1 MHQPPVRFTY
11 RLLSYL
17 ISTIIAGQP
26 LLPAVGAVITP
37 QNGAGMDKAA
47 NGVPVVNIATPNGA
61 GISHNRFTDY
71 NVGKEGLILNN
82 ATGKLNPTQ
91 LGGLIQNNPNLKAGG
106 EAKGIINEVTGGNRS
121 LLQGYTEVAGKAAN
135 VMVAN
140 PYGITCDGCGFIN
153 TPHATLTTGRPVMNA
168 DGSLQALEVTEGSI
182 TINGAGLDGTRS
194 DAVSIIARATEVN
207 AALHAKDL
215 TVTAGANRITADGRV
230 SALKGEGDVPKVAV
244 DTGALGGM
252 YARRIHLTSTESGV
266 GVNLGNLYARDGDI
280 ILSSAGKLV
289 LKNSLAGGNTTVT
302 GTDVSLSGDNKAGGN
317 LSVTGTTGLTLNQPR
332 LVTDKNLVLSS
343 SGQIVQNGGEL
354 TAGQNAMLSAQHLN
368 QTSGTVNAAENVTL
382 TTTNDTTLK
391 GRSIAGKTLT
401 VSSGSLNNGGT
412 LVAGRDATVKT
423 GTFSNTG
430 TVQGNGLKVTA
441 TDLTST
447 GSIKSGSTL
456 DISAR
461 NATLSGDAGAKDSA
475 RVTVSGTLEN
485 RGRLVSDDVLTLSAT
500 QINNS
505 GTLSGAKE
513 LVASAD
519 TLTTTEKSVT
529 NSDGNLML
537 DSASSTLAGET
548 SAGGTVSV
556 KGNSLKTTTTAQTQ
570 GNSVSVDVQNAQL
583 DGTQAARDILTLNAS
598 EKLTHSGKS
607 SAPSLSLSAPE
618 LTSSGVLVGSALNT
632 QSQTLTNSGLLQGE
646 ASLTV
651 NTQRLDNQQN
661 GTLYSAADLTLDIP
675 DIRNSGLI
683 TGDNGLMLNAVSL
696 SNPGKIIADTLSV
709 RATTL
714 DGDGLLQGAGALA
727 LAGDTLSQGSHGRWL
742 TADDLSLRGKT
753 LNTAGTT
760 QGQNITVQ
768 ADRWANSGSVLATGN
783 LTASATGQLTSTG
796 DIMSQG
802 DTTLKAATTDN
813 RGSLLSAGT
822 LSLDGNSLDNS
833 GTVQGDHV
841 TIRQNSVTNSG
852 TLTGIAALTLAA
864 RMVSPQP
871 ALMNNGGSLL
881 TSGDLT
887 ITAGSLVNS
896 GAIQAADSL
905 TARLTGELVSTA
917 GSKVTSNGEMALSAL
932 NLSNSGQ
939 WIAKN
944 LTLKANSLTSAG
956 DITGVDTLT
965 LTVNQTLNNQANGK
979 LLSAGVLT
987 LKADSVTN
995 DGQLQGNATTIT
1007 AGQLTNGG
1015 HLQGETLTLA
1025 ASGGVNNRFGGVL
1038 MSRNALNVSTAT
1050 LSNQGTIQ
1058 GGGGVSLNVTDRL
1071 QNDGKIL
1078 SGSNLTLTAQVLANT
1093 GSGLVQA
1100 ATLLLDVVNTVNGG
1114 RVLATGSADVK
1125 GTTLNNT
1132 GTLQGADLLV
1142 NYHTFSNSGTL
1153 LGTSGLGVKG
1163 SSLLQHGTG
1172 RLYSAGNLLLDAQD
1186 FSGQGQVVATGDVTL
1201 KLIAALTNHGTLAVG
1216 KTLSVTSQNAITN
1229 GGVMQGDAM
1238 VLGAGEAFTNNGMLT
1253 AGKGNSV
1260 FSAQRLFLN
1269 APGSLQAGGD
1279 VSLNSRSDITI
1290 SGFTGTAGSLTM
1302 NVAGTLLNSAL
1313 IYAGNNLKLFTD
1325 RLHNQH
1331 GDILAG
1337 NSLWVQKDASGGAN
1351 TEIINTSGNIETHQ
1365 GDIVVRTGHLLN
1377 QREGFSATTTTRT
1390 NPSSIQGMGNALVD
1404 IPLSLLPD
1412 GSYGYFTREVENQH
1426 GTPCNGHGACNIT
1439 MDTLYYYAPFA
1450 DSATQ
1455 RFLSSQN
1462 ITTVTGADNP
1472 AGRIASGRNLSAE
1485 AERLENRASFI
1496 LANGDIALSGRELSN
1511 QSWQTGTENEY
1522 LVYRYDPKTFYGSY
1536 ATGSLDKLPLLSP
1549 EFENNTIRFSLDGRE
1564 KDYTP
1569 GKTYYSVIQAGG
1581 DVKTRFTSSIN
1592 NGTTTAHAG
1601 SVSPVVSAPVLNTL
1615 SQQTGGDSLTQT
1627 ALQQYEPVVVG
1638 SPQWHDE
1645 LAGALKNIAGGS
1657 PLTGQTGISDDWPLP
1672 SGNNGYLV
1680 PSTDPDSPYLITV
1693 NPKLDGLGQV
1703 DSHLFA
1709 GLYELLGAKPG
1720 QAPRE
1725 TAPSYTDEKQFLGS
1739 SYFLDRLGLKPEKD
1753 YRFLGDAVFDT
1764 RYVSNAVLSRTG
1776 SRYLN
1781 GLGSDTEQMRYL
1793 MDNAARQQ
1801 KGLGLEFG
1809 VALTAEQ
1816 IAQLDGSIL
1825 WWESATING
1834 QTVMVPKLYLSP
1846 EDITLHNGSVIS
1858 GNNVQLAGGNIT
1870 NSGSSINAQNGLS
1883 LDSTGYIDN
1892 LNAGLISAGGSLD
1905 LSAIGDISNISSV
1918 ISGKTVQLESVS
1930 GNISNITRRQQWNAG
1945 SDSRYGGVH
1954 LSGTDTGPVATI
1966 KGTDSLSLD
1975 AGKNIDITGATV
1987 SSGGTLGMSAGNDIN
2002 IAANLISGSK
2012 SQSGF
2017 WHTDDNSASSTTSQG
2032 SSISAGGN
2040 LAMAAG
2046 HNLDV
2051 TASSVSAGHSALLSA
2066 GNDLSLNA
2074 VRESKNSRNGR
2085 SESHESHAAVSTV
2098 TAGDNFL
2105 LVAGRDI
2112 ASQAAGMAAE
2122 NNVVIRGGRDVN
2134 LVAESAGAGDSYTS
2148 KKKKEINETVRQQG
2162 TEIASGGDTTVN
2174 AGRDITA
2181 VASSVTATGNISVN
2195 AGRDVAL
2202 TTATESDY
2210 HYLETKKKSGGFL
2223 SKKTTRTI
2231 SEDSATREAGSL
2243 LSGNRVTVNAGDN
2256 LTVEGSDVVADR
2268 DVSLAAGNHVDVLAA
2283 TSTDTSWRFKETKKS
2298 GLMGTG
2304 GIGFTIGSSK
2314 TTHDRREAGTTQS
2327 QSASTIG
2334 STAGNV
2340 SITAGKQAH
2349 ISGSDVIANRDISI
2363 TGDSVVVDP
2372 GHDRRT
2378 VDEKF
2383 EQKKSG
2389 LTVALSGTV
2398 GSAINN
2404 AVTSA
2409 QETKESS
2416 DSRLKALQAT
2426 KTALSGVQA
2435 GQAAT
2440 MASATGDPNAMG
2452 VSLSLTTQKS
2462 KSQQHSESDTVSGS
2476 TLNAGNNLSVVATG
2490 KNRGDNRG
2498 DIVIAGSQLKVGG
2511 NTSLDAAN
2519 DILLSGAANT
2529 QKTTGRNSSSGGGVG
2544 VSIGAGGNGAGISV
2558 FAGVNAAKGSEKGNG
2573 TEWTE
2578 TTTDSGKTVTINSG
2592 RDTVLNGAQVNGNRI
2607 IADVGH
2613 DLLIS
2618 SQQDTSKYDSK
2629 QTSVAAGGSFTFGS
2643 MTGSGYIAASRDKM
2657 KSRFDSV
2664 AEQTGMFAGD
2674 GGFDITVG
2682 RHTQLDGAVI
2692 ASTAT
2697 PDKNHLDTGTLGF
2710 SDLHN
2715 EADYKVS
2722 HSGISLSG
2730 GGSFGDKFQGNM
2742 PGGMISAGGHS
2753 GHAEGTT
2760 QAAVA
2765 EGTITIRDRDNQKQN
2780 LANLSRDPAHANDS
2794 ISPIFDKEK
2803 EQRRLQTV
2811 GLISD
2816 IGSQVADIART
2827 QGELNALK
2835 AAQDKY
2841 GPVPADATEEQ
2852 RQAYLAKL
2860 RDTPEYKKEQEKYGT
2875 GSDMQR
2881 GIQAATAALQGL
2893 VGGNMAGALAGASA
2907 PELAN
2912 IIGHHAGIDDN
2923 TAAKAIAHAILGGV
2937 TAALQGNS
2945 AAAGAIGAGTGEV
2958 IASAIAKSLY
2968 PGVDPSKLTE
2978 DQKQTVSTLATLSAG
2993 MAGGIASGDVAGAA
3007 AGAGAGKNVVENNA
3021 LSLVARGCA
3030 VAAPCRTKVAEQL
3043 LEIGAKAG
3051 MAGLAGAA
3059 VKDMADRMTS
3069 DELEH
3074 LITLQMMGN
3083 DEITTKYLSSL
3094 HDKYGSGA
3102 ASNPNIGKDLTDA
3115 EKVELGGSGSGTG
3128 TPPPSENDPKQQNEK
3143 TVDKLNQKQESAIKK
3158 IDNTIK
3164 NALKDHDIIG
3174 TLKDMDGKPVPKEN
3188 GGYWDHMQEMQN
3200 TLRGLRNHADTLKN
3214 VNNPEAQAAYGRAT
3228 DAINK
3233 IESALK
3239 GYGI

>member
-1 MHQPPVRFTY
+1 MNQPPVHFTY

-17 ISTIIAGQP
+17 VSAIIAGQP

-47 NGVPVVNIATPNGA
+47 NGVPVVNIATPDGA

-135 VMVAN
+135 VIVAN

-230 SALKGEGDVPKVAV
+230 RALKGEGDVPKVAV

-266 GVNLGNLYARDGDI
+266 GVNLGNLYAREGDI
-280 ILSSAGKLV
+280 ILSSSGKLV

-302 GTDVSLSGDNKAGGN
+302 GADVSLSGDNKAGGN
-317 LSVTGTTGLTLNQPR
+317 LSVTGTTGLTLNQSR

-368 QTSGTVNAAENVTL
+368 QTSGAVNAAENVTL
-382 TTTNDTTLK
+382 TTTGDTTLK
-391 GRSIAGKTLT
+391 GRSVAGKILT

-430 TVQGNGLKVTA
+430 AVQGNGLKVTA

-519 TLTTTEKSVT
+519 ALTTAEKSVT

-537 DSASSTLAGET
+537 NSASSTLAGET

-618 LTSSGVLVGSALNT
+618 LTSSGVLVASALNT

-683 TGDNGLMLNAVSL
+683 TGDNGLTLNTASL
-696 SNPGKIIADTLSV
+696 SNPGKIIADTLNV

-727 LAGDTLSQGSHGRWL
+727 LAGDTLSQGRNGRWL

-802 DTTLKAATTDN
+802 DTTLNAATTDN

-833 GTVQGDHV
+833 GTVQGNHV
-841 TIRQNSVTNSG
+841 TLHHRSTDNSGTVTGLSGLTLHSADGLTNSGALLSQNSLALSAGDVTNSG
-852 TLTGIAALTLAA
+852 RIQGQNITLDASSLTSSGAVQSALDLALTL
-864 RMVSPQP
+864 
-871 ALMNNGGSLL
+871 
-881 TSGDLT
+881 SGDVIAAT
-887 ITAGSLVNS
+887 GSKITALG
-896 GAIQAADSL
+896 D
-905 TARLTGELVSTA
+905 ARLTG
-917 GSKVTSNGEMALSAL
+917 KVLANQGLISAKTLEVNGDSLSNGGEISGVNDLNVTLSGNLQQHGKMLTDGAL
-932 NLSNSGQ
+932 NVNARDISNSGQ
-939 WIAKN
+939 LQGADNRITAS
-944 LTLKANSLTSAG
+944 SLTNSGRVQG
-956 DITGVDTLT
+956 DSGLTLT
-965 LTVNQTLNNQANGK
+965 LLNALTNQASGV
-979 LLSAGVLT
+979 LLSQNVSALSAPVLT
-987 LKADSVTN
+987 N
-995 DGQLQGNATTIT
+995 D
-1007 AGQLTNGG
+1007 
-1015 HLQGETLTLA
+1015 
-1025 ASGGVNNRFGGVL
+1025 
-1038 MSRNALNVSTAT
+1038 
-1050 LSNQGTIQ
+1050 GTIQ
-1058 GGGGVSLNVTDRL
+1058 GNGKTTLSAATQAHNS
-1071 QNDGKIL
+1071 GKIL
-1078 SGSNLTLTAQVLANT
+1078 SGGELTFTTPDYSGSGWLQATDLLLNVAKLAGNGTVMAANQATLTGNSLTNR
-1093 GSGLVQA
+1093 GLFQA
-1100 ATLLLDVVNTVNGG
+1100 AQLNVNTQ
-1114 RVLATGSADVK
+1114 TI
-1125 GTTLNNT
+1125 T
-1132 GTLQGADLLV
+1132 
-1142 NYHTFSNSGTL
+1142 NSGTL
-1153 LGTSGLGVKG
+1153 LGNQGLTIKGNSLNNAGGKVFSGGDMLADMV
-1163 SSLLQHGTG
+1163 SLSGAGQLVA
-1172 RLYSAGNLLLDAQD
+1172 LGNL
-1186 FSGQGQVVATGDVTL
+1186 TL
-1201 KLIAALTNHGTLAVG
+1201 KLTRGLTAQGVIAAN
-1216 KTLSVTSQNAITN
+1216 KQLSVSSQGDITN
-1229 GGVMQGDAM
+1229 GATLQGNGITLNA
-1238 VLGAGEAFTNNGMLT
+1238 VGRLTNNGQLT
-1253 AGKGNSV
+1253 AGNGTTALSG
-1260 FSAQRLFLN
+1260 SGIAMN
-1269 APGSLQAGGD
+1269 ASGSLQAGGD
-1279 VSLNSRSDITI
+1279 VSLTSRGDITLD
-1290 SGFTGTAGSLTM
+1290 GFTGTTGSLVLTA
-1302 NVAGTLLNSAL
+1302 AGAVINTALL
-1313 IYAGNNLKLFTD
+1313 YAGNNLSLFASTI
-1325 RLHNQH
+1325 RNHH
-1331 GDILAG
+1331 GDMLAG
-1337 NSLWVQKDASGGAN
+1337 DSLVMQKDVSGAAN
-1351 TEIINTSGNIETHQ
+1351 AEVINTSGNIETTR
-1365 GDIVVRTGHLLN
+1365 GDITIRTGHLLN
-1377 QREGFSATTTTRT
+1377 QREGINETKSYIPVENVAVPDGANSVSVRVGDLGEDGWGYYVKSWSGTAGGGFDAWAVPTEKGATRKFLTGTTRVDVVAT
-1390 NPSSIQGMGNALVD
+1390 GGTARISAGNN
-1404 IPLSLLPD
+1404 LLID
-1412 GSYGYFTREVENQH
+1412 ADKLDNTGSH
-1426 GTPCNGHGACNIT
+1426 
-1439 MDTLYYYAPFA
+1439 L
-1450 DSATQ
+1450 
-1455 RFLSSQN
+1455 L
-1462 ITTVTGADNP
+1462 
-1472 AGRIASGRNLSAE
+1472 ASEFVS
-1485 AERLENRASFI
+1485 
-1496 LANGDIALSGRELSN
+1496 LSGSQLNN
-1511 QSWQTGTENEY
+1511 QSFFGYTQDEY
-1522 LVYRYDPKTFYGSY
+1522 NVYRYYGKLAMIPNDGHLQYGDASADDRVTFTLSGAPEYVTRD
-1536 ATGSLDKLPLLSP
+1536 TGQAL
-1549 EFENNTIRFSLDGRE
+1549 RA
-1564 KDYTP
+1564 
-1569 GKTYYSVIQAGG
+1569 VIQAGKNVTAVFSS
-1581 DVKTRFTSSIN
+1581 DISNTS
-1592 NGTTTAHAG
+1592 TTSNAG
-1601 SVSPVVSAPVLNTL
+1601 RITNTL
-1615 SQQTGGDSLTQT
+1615 AAPEINTP
-1627 ALQQYEPVVVG
+1627 AE
-1638 SPQWHDE
+1638 
-1645 LAGALKNIAGGS
+1645 KNISPGMAQLAPDGTEALTVTAPDWTDTITRLTIGS
-1657 PLTGQTGISDDWPLP
+1657 GTDLASGIVEGNYPLP
-1672 SGNNGYLV
+1672 SGNNGYFV
-1680 PSTDPDSPYLITV
+1680 PSADPDSPYLITV
-1693 NPKLDGLGQV
+1693 NPKLDGLGKV
-1703 DSHLFA
+1703 DSSLFA
-1709 GLYELLGAKPG
+1709 GLYDLLRMHPG

-1725 TAPSYTDEKQFLGS
+1725 TDPAYTDEKQFLGS

-1753 YRFLGDAVFDT
+1753 YRFLGDAAFDT
-1764 RYVSNAVLSRTG
+1764 RYVSNYMLNQIG
-1776 SRYLN
+1776 GRYIN
-1781 GLGSDTEQMRYL
+1781 GVGSDTDQMRYL
-1793 MDNAARQQ
+1793 MDNAARAQ
-1801 KGLGLEFG
+1801 KALGLKFG
-1809 VALTAEQ
+1809 VALTADQ
-1816 IAQLDGSIL
+1816 VAALDRSIL
-1825 WWESATING
+1825 WYKAVTING
-1834 QTVMVPKLYLSP
+1834 QTVMVPEVYLSP
-1846 EDITLHNGSVIS
+1846 KDVTLQNGSIIS
-1858 GNNVQLAGGNIT
+1858 GQNVHLAGGNVT
-1870 NSGSSINAQNGLS
+1870 NSGSTLMAQNDLTIDSADSLGNLESGLINAGGALGLKAMGDINNISATITGKTVRLESLAGNVNNLTRYSHWQLDAPEDSLALKHTYTGSIASVSAMDS
-1883 LDSTGYIDN
+1883 LDIRADKNISVTG
-1892 LNAGLISAGGSLD
+1892 AEISAGG
-1905 LSAIGDISNISSV
+1905 
-1918 ISGKTVQLESVS
+1918 
-1930 GNISNITRRQQWNAG
+1930 R
-1945 SDSRYGGVH
+1945 
-1954 LSGTDTGPVATI
+1954 
-1966 KGTDSLSLD
+1966 
-1975 AGKNIDITGATV
+1975 
-1987 SSGGTLGMSAGNDIN
+1987 
-2002 IAANLISGSK
+2002 AALI
-2012 SQSGF
+2012 
-2017 WHTDDNSASSTTSQG
+2017 
-2032 SSISAGGN
+2032 
-2040 LAMAAG
+2040 
-2046 HNLDV
+2046 
-2051 TASSVSAGHSALLSA
+2051 A

-2074 VRESKNSRNGR
+2074 IDRVSSSRHAN
-2085 SESHESHAAVSTV
+2085 SESHQRSAELTTI
-2098 TAGDNFL
+2098 TAGDSVML
-2105 LVAGRDI
+2105 SAGRDVS
-2112 ASQAAGMAAE
+2112 SQGAGIAAE
-2122 NNVVIRGGRDVN
+2122 DNITVRAGRDVN
-2134 LVAESAGAGDSYTS
+2134 LLAEESVTGSSSYS
-2148 KKKKEINETVRQQG
+2148 KKKTVIDETVRQQG
-2162 TEIASGGDTTVN
+2162 TEIASGGDTTIT

-2223 SKKTTRTI
+2223 SKKTTHTI
-2231 SEDSATREAGSL
+2231 SENSASREAGSL

-2416 DSRLKALQAT
+2416 DSRLKTLQAT

-2435 GQAAT
+2435 GQAAA

-2498 DIVIAGSQLKVGG
+2498 DIVIAGSQLKAGG
-2511 NTSLDAAN
+2511 NTNLDAAN
-2519 DILLSGAANT
+2519 DVLLSGAANT

-2558 FAGVNAAKGSEKGNG
+2558 FASVNAAKGSEKGNG

-2578 TTTDSGKTVTINSG
+2578 TTIDSGKTVTINSG

-2682 RHTQLDGAVI
+2682 KHTQLDGAVI

-2780 LANLSRDPAHANDS
+2780 LANLSRDPEHANDS

-2841 GPVPADATEEQ
+2841 GPVPADTTEEQ

-2893 VGGNMAGALAGASA
+2893 AGGNLAGALAGASA

-2912 IIGHHAGIDDN
+2912 FIGHNAGINDN
-2923 TAAKAIAHAILGGV
+2923 DAAKAIAHAILGGV
-2937 TAALQGNS
+2937 TAALQGNN
-2945 AAAGAIGAGTGEV
+2945 AAAGSVGAVSGEL
-2958 IASAIAKSLY
+2958 IAGAIAKVLY
-2968 PGVDPSKLTE
+2968 PDEKDLSKLTE
-2978 DQKQTVSTLATLSAG
+2978 DQKQTLSTLASISAG
-2993 MAGGIASGDVAGAA
+2993 MAGGVAGGNTAGVATGAA
-3007 AGAGAGKNVVENNA
+3007 AGKNVVENN
-3021 LSLVARGCA
+3021 LLGGNEDTQ
-3030 VAAPCRTKVAEQL
+3030 TKFVQ
-3043 LEIGAKAG
+3043 
-3051 MAGLAGAA
+3051 
-3059 VKDMADRMTS
+3059 
-3069 DELEH
+3069 EH
-3074 LITLQMMGN
+3074 
-3083 DEITTKYLSSL
+3083 
-3094 HDKYGSGA
+3094 
-3102 ASNPNIGKDLTDA
+3102 GKDIASCSTNPGGAECKRGEAVNKAIAAALVGGATGGVVIALTP
-3115 EKVELGGSGSGTG
+3115 E
-3128 TPPPSENDPKQQNEK
+3128 
-3143 TVDKLNQKQESAIKK
+3143 AI
-3158 IDNTIK
+3158 
-3164 NALKDHDIIG
+3164 A
-3174 TLKDMDGKPVPKEN
+3174 
-3188 GGYWDHMQEMQN
+3188 
-3200 TLRGLRNHADTLKN
+3200 A
-3214 VNNPEAQAAYGRAT
+3214 AQAAVSACGANTVLCANEVSIWVAEMVAGDALPAGLTVAAVGKMSASELSELKALMAVEKQTGQKISAESLEKLMLDSGGKGNWSKELNNPQPNKVYHVDGDKIYKT
-3228 DAINK
+3228 DAQARPSQVEATLSPNVKDRNGYQQCKAGKCGLDGDEGGHLIASIFNGPGEKLNLVPMDGNLNK
-3233 IESALK
+3233 GAWKQMENTWAKALGEGKEVKVNIQPSYIGDSVRPAKFKVVYSIDGGRPIEKVFNNAPGGK
-3239 GYGI
+3239 

>member
-1 MHQPPVRFTY
+1 
-11 RLLSYL
+11 
-17 ISTIIAGQP
+17 
-26 LLPAVGAVITP
+26 
-37 QNGAGMDKAA
+37 
-47 NGVPVVNIATPNGA
+47 
-61 GISHNRFTDY
+61 
-71 NVGKEGLILNN
+71 
-82 ATGKLNPTQ
+82 
-91 LGGLIQNNPNLKAGG
+91 
-106 EAKGIINEVTGGNRS
+106 
-121 LLQGYTEVAGKAAN
+121 
-135 VMVAN
+135 
-140 PYGITCDGCGFIN
+140 
-153 TPHATLTTGRPVMNA
+153 
-168 DGSLQALEVTEGSI
+168 
-182 TINGAGLDGTRS
+182 
-194 DAVSIIARATEVN
+194 
-207 AALHAKDL
+207 
-215 TVTAGANRITADGRV
+215 
-230 SALKGEGDVPKVAV
+230 
-244 DTGALGGM
+244 
-252 YARRIHLTSTESGV
+252 
-266 GVNLGNLYARDGDI
+266 
-280 ILSSAGKLV
+280 
-289 LKNSLAGGNTTVT
+289 
-302 GTDVSLSGDNKAGGN
+302 
-317 LSVTGTTGLTLNQPR
+317 
-332 LVTDKNLVLSS
+332 
-343 SGQIVQNGGEL
+343 
-354 TAGQNAMLSAQHLN
+354 
-368 QTSGTVNAAENVTL
+368 
-382 TTTNDTTLK
+382 
-391 GRSIAGKTLT
+391 
-401 VSSGSLNNGGT
+401 
-412 LVAGRDATVKT
+412 
-423 GTFSNTG
+423 
-430 TVQGNGLKVTA
+430 
-441 TDLTST
+441 
-447 GSIKSGSTL
+447 
-456 DISAR
+456 
-461 NATLSGDAGAKDSA
+461 
-475 RVTVSGTLEN
+475 
-485 RGRLVSDDVLTLSAT
+485 
-500 QINNS
+500 
-505 GTLSGAKE
+505 
-513 LVASAD
+513 
-519 TLTTTEKSVT
+519 
-529 NSDGNLML
+529 
-537 DSASSTLAGET
+537 
-548 SAGGTVSV
+548 
-556 KGNSLKTTTTAQTQ
+556 
-570 GNSVSVDVQNAQL
+570 
-583 DGTQAARDILTLNAS
+583 
-598 EKLTHSGKS
+598 
-607 SAPSLSLSAPE
+607 
-618 LTSSGVLVGSALNT
+618 
-632 QSQTLTNSGLLQGE
+632 
-646 ASLTV
+646 
-651 NTQRLDNQQN
+651 
-661 GTLYSAADLTLDIP
+661 
-675 DIRNSGLI
+675 
-683 TGDNGLMLNAVSL
+683 
-696 SNPGKIIADTLSV
+696 
-709 RATTL
+709 
-714 DGDGLLQGAGALA
+714 
-727 LAGDTLSQGSHGRWL
+727 
-742 TADDLSLRGKT
+742 
-753 LNTAGTT
+753 
-760 QGQNITVQ
+760 
-768 ADRWANSGSVLATGN
+768 
-783 LTASATGQLTSTG
+783 
-796 DIMSQG
+796 
-802 DTTLKAATTDN
+802 
-813 RGSLLSAGT
+813 
-822 LSLDGNSLDNS
+822 
-833 GTVQGDHV
+833 
-841 TIRQNSVTNSG
+841 
-852 TLTGIAALTLAA
+852 
-864 RMVSPQP
+864 
-871 ALMNNGGSLL
+871 
-881 TSGDLT
+881 
-887 ITAGSLVNS
+887 
-896 GAIQAADSL
+896 
-905 TARLTGELVSTA
+905 
-917 GSKVTSNGEMALSAL
+917 
-932 NLSNSGQ
+932 
-939 WIAKN
+939 
-944 LTLKANSLTSAG
+944 
-956 DITGVDTLT
+956 
-965 LTVNQTLNNQANGK
+965 
-979 LLSAGVLT
+979 
-987 LKADSVTN
+987 
-995 DGQLQGNATTIT
+995 
-1007 AGQLTNGG
+1007 
-1015 HLQGETLTLA
+1015 
-1025 ASGGVNNRFGGVL
+1025 
-1038 MSRNALNVSTAT
+1038 
-1050 LSNQGTIQ
+1050 
-1058 GGGGVSLNVTDRL
+1058 
-1071 QNDGKIL
+1071 
-1078 SGSNLTLTAQVLANT
+1078 
-1093 GSGLVQA
+1093 
-1100 ATLLLDVVNTVNGG
+1100 
-1114 RVLATGSADVK
+1114 
-1125 GTTLNNT
+1125 
-1132 GTLQGADLLV
+1132 
-1142 NYHTFSNSGTL
+1142 
-1153 LGTSGLGVKG
+1153 
-1163 SSLLQHGTG
+1163 
-1172 RLYSAGNLLLDAQD
+1172 
-1186 FSGQGQVVATGDVTL
+1186 
-1201 KLIAALTNHGTLAVG
+1201 
-1216 KTLSVTSQNAITN
+1216 
-1229 GGVMQGDAM
+1229 
-1238 VLGAGEAFTNNGMLT
+1238 
-1253 AGKGNSV
+1253 
-1260 FSAQRLFLN
+1260 
-1269 APGSLQAGGD
+1269 
-1279 VSLNSRSDITI
+1279 
-1290 SGFTGTAGSLTM
+1290 
-1302 NVAGTLLNSAL
+1302 
-1313 IYAGNNLKLFTD
+1313 
-1325 RLHNQH
+1325 
-1331 GDILAG
+1331 
-1337 NSLWVQKDASGGAN
+1337 
-1351 TEIINTSGNIETHQ
+1351 
-1365 GDIVVRTGHLLN
+1365 
-1377 QREGFSATTTTRT
+1377 
-1390 NPSSIQGMGNALVD
+1390 
-1404 IPLSLLPD
+1404 
-1412 GSYGYFTREVENQH
+1412 
-1426 GTPCNGHGACNIT
+1426 
-1439 MDTLYYYAPFA
+1439 
-1450 DSATQ
+1450 
-1455 RFLSSQN
+1455 
-1462 ITTVTGADNP
+1462 
-1472 AGRIASGRNLSAE
+1472 
-1485 AERLENRASFI
+1485 
-1496 LANGDIALSGRELSN
+1496 
-1511 QSWQTGTENEY
+1511 
-1522 LVYRYDPKTFYGSY
+1522 
-1536 ATGSLDKLPLLSP
+1536 
-1549 EFENNTIRFSLDGRE
+1549 
-1564 KDYTP
+1564 
-1569 GKTYYSVIQAGG
+1569 
-1581 DVKTRFTSSIN
+1581 
-1592 NGTTTAHAG
+1592 
-1601 SVSPVVSAPVLNTL
+1601 
-1615 SQQTGGDSLTQT
+1615 
-1627 ALQQYEPVVVG
+1627 
-1638 SPQWHDE
+1638 
-1645 LAGALKNIAGGS
+1645 
-1657 PLTGQTGISDDWPLP
+1657 
-1672 SGNNGYLV
+1672 
-1680 PSTDPDSPYLITV
+1680 
-1693 NPKLDGLGQV
+1693 
-1703 DSHLFA
+1703 
-1709 GLYELLGAKPG
+1709 
-1720 QAPRE
+1720 
-1725 TAPSYTDEKQFLGS
+1725 
-1739 SYFLDRLGLKPEKD
+1739 
-1753 YRFLGDAVFDT
+1753 
-1764 RYVSNAVLSRTG
+1764 
-1776 SRYLN
+1776 
-1781 GLGSDTEQMRYL
+1781 

-1870 NSGSSINAQNGLS
+1870 NSGGSINAQNGLS

-1945 SDSRYGGVH
+1945 SDSRYGGVY

-2032 SSISAGGN
+2032 SISAGGN

-2098 TAGDNFL
+2098 TAGDNLL
-2105 LVAGRDI
+2105 LVAGRDV
-2112 ASQAAGMAAE
+2112 ASQAAGVAAE

-2256 LTVEGSDVVADR
+2256 LTVEGSDVVADQ

-2440 MASATGDPNAMG
+2440 MASATGDPNATG

-2498 DIVIAGSQLKVGG
+2498 DIVIAGSQLKAGG

-2544 VSIGAGGNGAGISV
+2544 VSIGAGKGAGISA
-2558 FAGVNAAKGSEKGNG
+2558 FASVNAAKGREKGNG

-2765 EGTITIRDRDNQKQN
+2765 EGIITIRDRDNQKQN

-2945 AAAGAIGAGTGEV
+2945 AAAGAIGASTGEV

-3143 TVDKLNQKQESAIKK
+3143 PVDKLNQKQESAIKK